1 MKPRIYLNYPR
12 MCAYIH
18 TQAPSL
24 SLRWC
29 NRVVVVCDRCLQC
42 DQILKEKVAQSSP
55 KVPLKVPTVVFPLK
69 SSVFKMAQK
78 VGYCCRNIWHQEHPK
93 IVKMVT
99 LAVPSIS
106 PHTNKLSLSLSLALT
121 FILECTDRRIGELLL
136 CTGFAHF
143 SPPSERRTVIF
154 SFSPDYNFFGTTAAA
169 ARLNKFFLRR
179 LFS

>member
-106 PHTNKLSLSLSLALT
+106 PHTNKLSLSLSLSRFDVHSGVHRSAH
-121 FILECTDRRIGELLL
+121 RRAITLYRL
-136 CTGFAHF
+136 CTFQ
-143 SPPSERRTVIF
+143 SSERATN
-154 SFSPDYNFFGTTAAA
+154 SYFFFF
-169 ARLNKFFLRR
+169 ARLQFFRHH
-179 LFS
+179 SSSSKTK